1 MSVSIDKELLV
12 RTIENSKKFN
22 YVYDD
27 VVIDG
32 WTFKK
37 VPVKKDLYTS
47 ENMLSGKVAQAML
60 NIMSNRKNECSEVK
74 FFEVQVEMLKEE
86 KNGK

>member
-37 VPVKKDLYTS
+37 VPVKKIFILQKICY
-47 ENMLSGKVAQAML
+47 L
-60 NIMSNRKNECSEVK
+60 
-74 FFEVQVEMLKEE
+74 E
-86 KNGK
+86 KLLRQC